1 MAAKLGR
8 YEIHS
13 EIGRGGMGIV
23 WRAHDPAIG
32 RIVAIKTIRLA
43 SGDRPGEDTDGQ
55 NHGPRLLREARSAG
69 ALTHPNIVAVYDIG
83 VENGYAYL
91 VMEHIEGETLEDWL
105 CRRDK
110 SAGLDGQCLRILAN
124 VAAALDYAH
133 DRGVVHRDVKP
144 ANILLL
150 RDGTAK
156 VADVGIAKRHGSGSL
171 TQAHHIVG
179 SPFFLAPELLRGQQ
193 ASSLSDQFAL
203 AIVAFIMCTGKAP
216 FEADTVE
223 TLFAKLLHEAPAQ
236 FSTAQRP
243 KVAEAIY
250 RALSKDPGK
259 RFASCG
265 QFIAALAAAVHP
277 QRYAASVSH
286 SAASQKRSSI
296 LWMSAAAFL
305 MILFLTAAAAGYWI
319 HREQAQPQAL
329 PEKQVPQLQPQPQQ
343 PAVQQQQQPAMPS
356 SGESKEQQQL
366 QQDPATQA
374 VPRPAPAGAKSQ
386 AATPKAPSQPQ
397 VPVPSRPVPRIRVYS
412 AQSLTRLIR
421 KVAPKYP
428 PLAVQARIEGI
439 VRYEAVIGANGRIL
453 SLEMKSGHPLLVPA
467 ATEALKQWVYQPTMV
482 NGGPVEVTTSID
494 VIFRLVTA
502 K

>member
-13 EIGRGGMGIV
+13 EIGRGGMGVV

-43 SGDRPGEDTDGQ
+43 GGDRPGEDTDGQ

-83 VENGYAYL
+83 VERGYAYL
-91 VMEHIEGETLEDWL
+91 VMEHIEGQTLEDWL
-105 CRRDK
+105 CRRD
-110 SAGLDGQCLRILAN
+110 APGLDGNCLRILAN

-133 DRGVVHRDVKP
+133 DRGVVHRDIKP

-156 VADVGIAKRHGSGSL
+156 VGDFGIAKRHGSGSL

-223 TLFAKLLHEAPAQ
+223 TLFAKLLHEAPAP
-236 FSTAQRP
+236 FATTQRP

-250 RALSKDPGK
+250 RALSKDPAK

-265 QFIAALAAAVHP
+265 QFIAALAAAVQP
-277 QRYAASVSH
+277 EQYRASRAGTSSPSSSNRSSVIWASVAGLLMMLFLGAAAVGYWMHREPQKPDPQPQASP
-286 SAASQKRSSI
+286 SAQIQQAPAAPPPLVLESQKQQQQSPSQADPVPPVVPRSAPAT
-296 LWMSAAAFL
+296 MAPKPARH
-305 MILFLTAAAAGYWI
+305 AAAA
-319 HREQAQPQAL
+319 
-329 PEKQVPQLQPQPQQ
+329 
-343 PAVQQQQQPAMPS
+343 PASNHA
-356 SGESKEQQQL
+356 
-366 QQDPATQA
+366 
-374 VPRPAPAGAKSQ
+374 
-386 AATPKAPSQPQ
+386 
-397 VPVPSRPVPRIRVYS
+397 VPRIRVES
-412 AQSLTRLIR
+412 TQSLTKLIR

-428 PLAVQARIEGI
+428 PLAVQARIEGT
-439 VRYEAVIGANGRIL
+439 VRYDAVIGADGRML
-453 SLEMKSGHPLLVPA
+453 TLQVKSGHPLLIPA
-467 ATEALKQWVYQPTMV
+467 ATEAVKQWLYQPTMV
-482 NGGPVEVTTSID
+482 NGGPVEVATTIE
-494 VIFRLVTA
+494 VIFRLVTTR
-502 K
+502 